1 MTFTGRKGTALVVV
15 TVVSICLNLA
25 FAGIMIGGQLD
36 KRGGG
41 PGRWL
46 FRSVP
51 EDAKPLVDQALAA
64 RQAEFDANRKA
75 VQEARQKVAELL
87 MADTVDRA
95 QLEAAMAE
103 MSDRFRDMSQTGR
116 QALIDVTMQLTPE
129 QRKEMAEEWAKDRW
143 SQRR

>member
-15 TVVSICLNLA
+15 TVVSLCINLA
-25 FAGIMIGGQLD
+25 FAGVMIGQQWD
-36 KRGGG
+36 QRGGG

-64 RQAEFDANRKA
+64 RQGEFEAKRAA

-87 MADTVDRA
+87 KADTVNRA
-95 QLEAAMAE
+95 ELEAAMAE
-103 MSDRFRDMSQTGR
+103 MSQRFREMAQTGQ
-116 QALIDVTMQLTPE
+116 QALLDVTMQLTPE

>member
-25 FAGIMIGGQLD
+25 FAGVMIGQHWD

-64 RQAEFDANRKA
+64 RQGEFDAKRAA
-75 VQEARQKVAELL
+75 VQEARKKVADLL

-103 MSDRFRDMSQTGR
+103 MSQRFRDMAQTGQ
-116 QALIDVTMQLTPE
+116 QALIDVTLQLTPD

>member
-25 FAGIMIGGQLD
+25 FAGIMIGGHWD
-36 KRGGG
+36 KRSGG

-64 RQAEFDANRKA
+64 RQGEFDAQRKA

-87 MADTVDRA
+87 KADTVDRA

-103 MSDRFRDMSQTGR
+103 MSDRFRDMSQIGR

-129 QRKEMAEEWAKDRW
+129 QRKEMAEEWAKDW

>member
-1 MTFTGRKGTALVVV
+1 MTFTGRKGTALVIV
-15 TVVSICLNLA
+15 TVVSVCLNLA
-25 FAGIMIGGQLD
+25 FAGFMIGEHLD
-36 KRGGG
+36 RRGGG
-41 PGRWL
+41 PGRWM

-64 RQAEFDANRKA
+64 RQGEFDAKRKA
-75 VQEARQKVAELL
+75 VQDARQKVAALL
-87 MADTVDRA
+87 KADTVDRA

-103 MSDRFRDMSQTGR
+103 MSQRFRDMAQTG
-116 QALIDVTMQLTPE
+116 QQVLIDVTMQLTPE